1 LLPGAHPEGRKSW
14 KELSFTLAAVRA
26 APQARCPPGVSI
38 IFDTLIINTMIL
50 PRDPGYYHRVTCR
63 WDVMNQR
70 QEKSMKKILI
80 LAVMGA
86 AASLVISCASA
97 PPAKPPEQPTT
108 PPPAAVP
115 DPQAERD
122 QARSLQQKVDQFKLG
137 TYDQADYQA
146 AGSDLQ
152 AGEDA
157 YGKDNAASKKSF
169 LASIDEYNAVLTKGG
184 PLFLADAQK
193 ATDASRKAADDLKAS
208 VAVKDDY
215 ATADAVYQRALS
227 EKNAGDIANASKDFT
242 DAQTQFD
249 AVARTAQQKKD
260 AATAAIKAAQQD
272 QTASQQK
279 ANDAQKAL
287 SDEGFSASGS

>member
-1 LLPGAHPEGRKSW
+1 
-14 KELSFTLAAVRA
+14 
-26 APQARCPPGVSI
+26 VSI

-50 PRDPGYYHRVTCR
+50 PPDPGYYHHVTCR
-63 WDVMNQR
+63 WNVMNQR

-97 PPAKPPEQPTT
+97 PPAKPPEQPA
-108 PPPAAVP
+108 PAPAVP

-122 QARSLQQKVDQFKLG
+122 QARSLQQKVDQYKLG

-146 AGSDLQ
+146 AGTDLK

-215 ATADAVYQRALS
+215 AAADAVYQRALS
-227 EKNAGDIANASKDFT
+227 EKGAGDIASASKDFA
-242 DAQTQFD
+242 DAGTQFD
-249 AVARTAQQKKD
+249 AVAKTAQQKKD

-272 QTASQQK
+272 QAASQQK
-279 ANDAQKAL
+279 ANDAQKTL